1 MDFKVYK
8 DPYAT
13 KEKILL
19 GLKGES
25 YIDHDWDTLR
35 PSVSVSTLTTCP
47 GCLEPSN
54 THPRGQVFPYH
65 NYRIL
70 CTGELFHSPFVEVPL

>member
-8 DPYAT
+8 DPYHT
-13 KEKILL
+13 NGNILL

-25 YIDHDWDTLR
+25 YIDHDWDKLKPT
-35 PSVSVSTLTTCP
+35 VGVSTSTTCP
-47 GCLEPSN
+47 YCQEPSKS
-54 THPRGQVFPYH
+54 HPRGQVFPYH